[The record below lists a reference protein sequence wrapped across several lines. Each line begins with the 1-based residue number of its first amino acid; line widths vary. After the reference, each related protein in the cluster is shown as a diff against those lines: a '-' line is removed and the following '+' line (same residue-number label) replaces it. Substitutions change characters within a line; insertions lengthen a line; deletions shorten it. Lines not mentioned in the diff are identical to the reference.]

1 MTRFLE
7 GNRITLLRCGAEFF
21 PALEKAIDEAQHEIY
36 LQTYIFE
43 DDDSGKRIAEAFKR
57 AAARNVKVCVLVDGF
72 GSMGLSAK
80 FVQELRESGVD
91 VLFYRPKLS
100 PFTFK
105 RGRLRRLHAKIAAMD
120 GQVAFVGG
128 INLIDDLNRAGGET
142 PRIDYAVQVQGP
154 LVSEIFMA
162 ARRLWRRI
170 AWMHLR
176 RHSISL
182 MRLPHNPPIPGGVRA
197 AFVTRDNV
205 LHRHDFEREYMAAI
219 ARAKFDIVIA
229 NAYFLP
235 GRRFRQALIAAAER
249 GVKVKLLLQGR
260 MEYVFLF
267 ATQSFY
273 DALMRCGIEIYEY
286 QKSYMHSKVAVI
298 DKQWCTVGSSN
309 LDPFSLLLAREAN
322 VIVQDKQFAEE
333 LCADIHRT
341 IEEGAQRIQPE
352 TWRLQSGYKRFISWI
367 MYGLIRI
374 GLGMIGSK
382 RAVEQ

>member
-1 MTRFLE
+1 MTRFID

-21 PALEKAIDEAQHEIY
+21 PALEKAIDEARREIY

-43 DDDSGKRIAEAFKR
+43 DDESGRRIADAFKR

-72 GSMGLSAK
+72 GSMSLSK
-80 FVQELRESGVD
+80 TFVRELREAHVN
-91 VLFYRPKLS
+91 VLIYRPKIS
-100 PFTFK
+100 PFSFK
-105 RGRLRRLHAKIAAMD
+105 RSRLRRLHAKVAVMD

-128 INLIDDLNRAGGET
+128 INLIDDLNRPGGEG
-142 PRIDYAVQVQGP
+142 PRIDYAVEVQGP
-154 LVSEIFMA
+154 LVSEIFSDA
-162 ARRLWRRI
+162 QRLWRRI
-170 AWMHLR
+170 AWMHFR
-176 RHSISL
+176 RRNVNYMPVPAIAPISD
-182 MRLPHNPPIPGGVRA
+182 GVKA
-197 AFVTRDNV
+197 AYVTRDNV
-205 LHRHDFEREYMAAI
+205 LHRHDFEREYLAAI

-273 DALMRCGIEIYEY
+273 DSLMRCGIEVYEY

-298 DKQWCTVGSSN
+298 DKEWSTVGSSN

-322 VIVQDKQFAEE
+322 IIVRDKQFAEE
-333 LCADIHRT
+333 LCVDIHCT
-341 IEEGAQRIQPE
+341 IEEGAERIKPEAWKKQPAH
-352 TWRLQSGYKRFISWI
+352 KRFVSWI
-367 MYGLIRI
+367 MYEGIRI
-374 GLGMIGSK
+374 VLGMIGYTK
-382 RAVEQ
+382 MQ

>member
-1 MTRFLE
+1 MTRFLD
-7 GNRITLLRCGAEFF
+7 GNRITLLHCGAEFF
-21 PALEKAIDEAQHEIY
+21 PALERAIDGAQHEIY

-43 DDDSGKRIAEAFKR
+43 DDESGRRIAEAFKR
-57 AAARNVKVCVLVDGF
+57 AVARKVKVNVLIDGF
-72 GSMGLSAK
+72 GSMGLSEK
-80 FVQELRESGVD
+80 FVKEMRDAGVD

-100 PFTFK
+100 PFSFK
-105 RGRLRRLHAKIAAMD
+105 RSRLRRLHAKIAVID
-120 GQVAFVGG
+120 GRIAFIGG
-128 INLIDDLNRAGGET
+128 INIIDDLNRPGGEA

-154 LVSEIFMA
+154 LVSEIFRE

-176 RHSISL
+176 RQNVSWMPI
-182 MRLPHNPPIPGGVRA
+182 PQNPPIPGGVKA

-205 LHRHDFEREYMAAI
+205 LHRHDFEREYLAAI
-219 ARAKFDIVIA
+219 ARARFDIVIA

-273 DALMRCGIEIYEY
+273 DSLMRCGIEIYEY

-298 DKQWCTVGSSN
+298 DKQWSTVGSSN

-341 IEEGAQRIQPE
+341 IEEGAHRIQPE
-352 TWRLQSGYKRFISWI
+352 TWQQQPGYKRFISWI
-367 MYGLIRI
+367 MYQTIRI